1 VPRGWPHSY
10 SAFFTDTE
18 AFLMKNAKFKLC
30 LQASRMPGSLQ
41 LQDCNPESDFQDWS
55 WRGDSLMNHGT
66 QSCLSVVEANRV
78 QMSLCSSAGY
88 MSWDCSNSLLFPLG
102 RSQAYLVAN
111 RKGVTL
117 SNTSNL
123 KAQWKD
129 VADRSICEVKAE
141 PDRYFTAALTSTHVH
156 DTTAGNITLVL
167 GITEVELEV
176 LLWFFRRED
185 SSTWNY
191 SVLAISLVAM
201 ILGLV
206 LLFLNILQNR
216 KRKIDTYRGAEQIVR
231 QAELE
236 AKQAL
241 MSMQEYSLAE
251 LQKQEPVPQDQRS
264 GDVMV
269 QWKDGTIT
277 SLYTE
282 RSEDAM

>member
-1 VPRGWPHSY
+1 VPSGWPHSH

-18 AFLMKNAKFKLC
+18 AFLLKNAKLKLC
-30 LQASRMPGSLQ
+30 LQASGMSGSLL

-66 QSCLSVVEANRV
+66 QSCLSVVEADRV
-78 QMSLCSSAGY
+78 QMSLCSSTGY
-88 MSWDCSNSLLFPLG
+88 MSWDCSNSMLLPLG
-102 RSQAYLVAN
+102 RSQTYLVAN

-129 VADRSICEVKAE
+129 VADRSVCEVKAE
-141 PDRYFTAALTSTHVH
+141 PDRYFTAALTSTHQ
-156 DTTAGNITLVL
+156 DSTAGNITLVL
-167 GITEVELEV
+167 GVTEVQLEQ

-185 SSTWNY
+185 PSTWNY
-191 SVLAISLVAM
+191 SILAISLVAM

-206 LLFLNILQNR
+206 LLSLNVLQNR
-216 KRKIDTYRGAEQIVR
+216 KRKIDRYRGAKQIVQ

-241 MSMQEYSLAE
+241 MSMQEYSLAD
-251 LQKQEPVPQDQRS
+251 LQKQEPVPQEQRS